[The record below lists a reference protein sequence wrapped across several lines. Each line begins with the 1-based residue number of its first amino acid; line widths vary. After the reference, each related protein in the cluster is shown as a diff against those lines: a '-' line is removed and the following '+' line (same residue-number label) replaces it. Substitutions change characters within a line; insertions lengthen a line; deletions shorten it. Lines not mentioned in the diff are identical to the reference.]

1 MRGFED
7 IGGRI
12 DEATGVGAGRRTPT
26 FAFHF
31 QAWKRPIFERYFP
44 ERHFVFV
51 PMYISEREF
60 REKWVPRILGEDQPE
75 ILVWNMG
82 LPVGLRDFAEE
93 NGIRLFLVEDGFLRS
108 LEPNASRTPPLSL
121 TFDSGALYFDSRAPS
136 DLERLLSS
144 HDFNGDQ
151 VLLQRACDGIRQ
163 LLETGI
169 SKYNGDTGADVHA
182 LYGEKTG
189 KRVLVVGQ
197 VEDDASILYGC
208 DRPFTN
214 NDLVRLA
221 ARENPGAQII
231 YKPHPDVLNG
241 VRLAQSRP
249 ADVAH
254 LCTIIDRPLAMA
266 RAFESVDHVYTITSL
281 AGFEAVLR
289 GLKVTVVGSP
299 FYAGW
304 GLTDDRQPNAR
315 RGRALSVEA
324 LFAAAYLLYPRY
336 FEPVTGREV
345 SFEETVALIRR
356 GVSVSPDNP
365 AHASIGKVSWR
376 PWGPYGILGW
386 RHLLTPFIA
395 IIVARIGHAGD
406 AQVFRRNP
414 IEFFRELPQEK
425 FRRIGRI
432 LYPLDDDA

>member
-1 MRGFED
+1 MPEPLRK
-7 IGGRI
+7 
-12 DEATGVGAGRRTPT
+12 TPT

-31 QAWKRPIFERYFP
+31 QGWKRPVFERYFP

-51 PMYISEREF
+51 PMHLSEKLF
-60 REKWVPRILGEDQPE
+60 RDTWAPRILAQERPE
-75 ILVWNMG
+75 IFVWNLG
-82 LPVGLRDFAEE
+82 LPPGLRDFAET
-93 NGIRLFLVEDGFLRS
+93 NDIPLVLVEDGFLRS

-121 TFDSGALYFDSRAPS
+121 TFDSGTLYFDSRAPS

-144 HDFNGDQ
+144 YDFESDPA
-151 VLLQRACDGIRQ
+151 LLQRARSGIRQ

-169 SKYNGDTGADVHA
+169 SKYNSDTSADVNA
-182 LYGEKTG
+182 LYGEKSG

-197 VEDDASILYGC
+197 VEDDASIVFGC

-221 ARENPGAQII
+221 AQENPGAQII
-231 YKPHPDVLNG
+231 YKPHPDILNG

-254 LCTIIDRPLAMA
+254 LCTIIDKPLPMA
-266 RAFESVDHVYTITSL
+266 KAFEGIDHVYTITSL

-289 GLKVTVVGSP
+289 GLKVTVVGAP
-299 FYAGW
+299 FYSGW
-304 GLTDDRQPNAR
+304 GLTDDRQMNAR

-336 FEPVTGREV
+336 FDPVTGKEI
-345 SFEETVALIRR
+345 SFEQTIQTIQRRLVEAPAQIAETPVRR
-356 GVSVSPDNP
+356 
-365 AHASIGKVSWR
+365 ISWQ

-386 RHLLTPFIA
+386 RHLLTPFVA
-395 IIVARIGHAGD
+395 PIVAKIGHPRD
-406 AQVFRRNP
+406 AEVFRQNP

-432 LYPLDDDA
+432 LYPFDDCV